1 MVSSLASRTEASVW
15 GLLLG
20 FRCRAHDEQL
30 HPLSCA
36 PSTRMWGFRPPQG
49 CASSSCRPGLLSG
62 DASHHC
68 CVLTVPDGTPGRL
81 RGRLA
86 HPAVQEAAGVCQC
99 LSFLEAHAGS
109 FRLVCRA
116 HISCLEGAALCLCQD
131 GVQRGKKGKGQ
142 AGLVYPLGRQG
153 RTGRSQMT
161 LRCDL
166 EAAIC
171 LLNYK

>member
-1 MVSSLASRTEASVW
+1 MASGTEASSW

-20 FRCRAHDEQL
+20 FCCRADDEQF

-62 DASHHC
+62 DVSRHG
-68 CVLTVPDGTPGRL
+68 CVLTVPDGMPGRL

-86 HPAVQEAAGVCQC
+86 NPAVQEAAGACQC
-99 LSFLEAHAGS
+99 LSFLEAPARS

-116 HISCLEGAALCLCQD
+116 HISCLEGAALCICQD
-131 GVQRGKKGKGQ
+131 GVQRGKKGKDQ
-142 AGLVYPLGRQG
+142 VRLVYPLGRQP
-153 RTGRSQMT
+153 RAGRSQTT
-161 LRCDL
+161 L
-166 EAAIC
+166 
-171 LLNYK
+171 